1 VDDDGSESPSE
12 GMAGIGR
19 VVRFHRKVAGLTQQE
34 LADLAG
40 VGTVFV
46 REVEK
51 GKRTVRLSTLLRVL
65 EALGIRLEWQSPL
78 RETYEEEVRRAD
90 GADPGPR

>member
-1 VDDDGSESPSE
+1 MDDDGSERLPE
-12 GMAGIGR
+12 GTAGLGR

-51 GKRTVRLSTLLRVL
+51 GKTTVRLSTLLRVL
-65 EALGIRLEWQSPL
+65 GALGIRLEWQSPL
-78 RETYEEEVRRAD
+78 RKICEEEVRRAD
-90 GADPGPR
+90 GEGPGPR